1 MHASVN
7 IAMNNHVIAVL
18 IEPIYSGGV
27 SPALWMDEWNNLQDF
42 RWGNSSPG
50 SCEEELK
57 EVQEAI
63 ASIQLVSNTGR
74 SAVVRSL
81 TEHHL
86 RSVDKSAVVDGITS
100 HPWSNDV
107 DSMRYMVT
115 HRLGLINASGLPE
128 YTNYTAD
135 FKDTLDYVM
144 ASQHC
149 FQVVRVAP
157 FPPESVLCEHIAL
170 PSEVFPSDH
179 IAVAVDVEWMD
190 GYEMK

>member
-1 MHASVN
+1 MLVN
-7 IAMNNHVIAVL
+7 IAMNNRVIAGL
-18 IEPIYSGGV
+18 TEPICSGGV
-27 SPALWMDEWNNLQDF
+27 SSALWMDEWNNLQDF
-42 RWGNSSPG
+42 RWGSSSPSSG
-50 SCEEELK
+50 EEEL
-57 EVQEAI
+57 EVVEEAI
-63 ASIQLVSNTGR
+63 ASIQLNGR
-74 SAVVRSL
+74 SAVERSR
-81 TEHHL
+81 TEEH
-86 RSVDKSAVVDGITS
+86 RSSVDTSADVGGVTS

-107 DSMRYMVT
+107 DSMRHMIT

-179 IAVAVDVEWMD
+179 IAVAVDVEWID
-190 GYEMK
+190 MK

>member
-1 MHASVN
+1 MYACMLVN

-18 IEPIYSGGV
+18 TEPICSGCV
-27 SPALWMDEWNNLQDF
+27 SPALWMDEWNKLQDF

-50 SCEEELK
+50 SGEEELE

-63 ASIQLVSNTGR
+63 ASIQLVSSTGR
-74 SAVVRSL
+74 SAVVRSR
-81 TEHHL
+81 TEEHR
-86 RSVDKSAVVDGITS
+86 RSVDKSVDVNRVTS
-100 HPWSNDV
+100 HPWCNDV
-107 DSMRYMVT
+107 DSMRHMVT

-179 IAVAVDVEWMD
+179 IAVAVDVKWMD
-190 GYEMK
+190 MK